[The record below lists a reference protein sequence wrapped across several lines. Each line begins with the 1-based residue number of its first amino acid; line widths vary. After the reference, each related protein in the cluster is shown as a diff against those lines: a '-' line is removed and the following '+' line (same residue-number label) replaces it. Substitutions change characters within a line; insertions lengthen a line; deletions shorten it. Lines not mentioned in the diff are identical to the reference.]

1 MWEFLGPI
9 AASVPLEPNSLQHPT
24 SRIPAEQLTHGI
36 HNPRPGPKDGPIA
49 VGTAR
54 EAGSGEGGLVGEFRA
69 KGWVQVGCLAH
80 ILLKKKTWA

>member
-1 MWEFLGPI
+1 MLDSMIQGPGGPSFSGAKLLLW
-9 AASVPLEPNSLQHPT
+9 AASVPWKQNSLTSPIPT

-54 EAGSGEGGLVGEFRA
+54 EAGSGEG
-69 KGWVQVGCLAH
+69 KGG
-80 ILLKKKTWA
+80 